1 MPYII
6 SIGKKLPQHLVKQ
19 EQAVEFTKE
28 MFSSTFTNIDRY
40 LKAFENGGI
49 QNRHFVEELSWY
61 QQDHTFEEKN
71 NAYNKH
77 AVALGKDAIIQCL
90 TRKDLLNKGIPF
102 EEIDAIFFISS
113 TGLSTPSIDAKIM
126 NELPFRDTVKRIPIW
141 GLGCAGGAAGISRA
155 FEYCR
160 AFPKSKVLVLTI
172 ELCSLTFQHDDQTKS
187 NLIGTSLF
195 ADGVACALITG
206 DQTEYKDYVKY
217 DSYMSIINTQS
228 NILPDSEDVM
238 GWNIRNNGFYVIFS
252 RSIPSIIE
260 KWLRPNVE
268 NFLHKQGMTL
278 NEITHFLA
286 HPGGK
291 KVLQA
296 YQHCLSLDAKQL
308 HVSNEIL
315 RTFGNMS
322 SVTVLYVL
330 EQYIEKQL
338 AKQGEYGLIAAM
350 GPGFSSEQVL
360 VRWE

>member
-6 SIGKKLPQHLVKQ
+6 SIGKKIPQHLVKQ
-19 EQAVEFTKE
+19 ELAVEFAKE
-28 MFSSTFTNIDRY
+28 MFSSTFINIDRY
-40 LKAFENGGI
+40 LKAFENGEI
-49 QNRHFVEELSWY
+49 KKRHFVEELSWY

-71 NAYNKH
+71 NAYIKH
-77 AVALGKDAIIQCL
+77 AVTLGKDAIIHCL
-90 TRKDLLNKGIPF
+90 TRKDLLYKEIPF
-102 EEIDAIFFISS
+102 KEIDTIFFITS
-113 TGLSTPSIDAKIM
+113 TGVSTPSIDAKII
-126 NELPFRDTVKRIPIW
+126 NELPFRDTIKRIPIW

-160 AFPKSKVLVLTI
+160 AFPKAKVLVLSI
-172 ELCSLTFQHDDQTKS
+172 EFCSLTFQHDDHSKS

-217 DSYMSIINTQS
+217 DSYMSIIDTQS

-260 KWLRPNVE
+260 NWLRPNVE
-268 NFLHKQGMTL
+268 NFLHKQGITL
-278 NEITHFLA
+278 KEITHFLA

-296 YQHCLSLDAKQL
+296 YKRCLNLDEKQFDI
-308 HVSNEIL
+308 SNEIL

-330 EQYIEKQL
+330 EQYIQKQL